1 MPQYIINLVQFNL
14 TKQDLLIINS
24 IKKHNLGHRVIKVK
38 GVKINL
44 PS

>member
-1 MPQYIINLVQFNL
+1 MPQYIINEFKFNL
-14 TKQDLLIINS
+14 TKQDVLIINS

-38 GVKINL
+38 GVKIDL

>member
-1 MPQYIINLVQFNL
+1 MPQYIINKLQFKL

-38 GVKINL
+38 GVKIGL

>member
-1 MPQYIINLVQFNL
+1 MPQYIINEIQFNL
-14 TKQDLLIINS
+14 TTQDLLIINS

-38 GVKINL
+38 GVKIDL

>member
-1 MPQYIINLVQFNL
+1 MKFNL
-14 TKQDLLIINS
+14 TKQNVLIINS

-38 GVKINL
+38 GVKIDL

>member
-1 MPQYIINLVQFNL
+1 MPQYIINEIQFNL
-14 TKQDLLIINS
+14 TKHDLLTINS

-38 GVKINL
+38 GVKIDL